1 VMYAPGGLASI
12 IMMNFRLMVNRLF
25 MPLLPSMLKVTS
37 AGLLVFFSLVMLI
50 EMTYHLSLESAQGTI
65 IKLFGVQ
72 IDTAQPIGWLIA
84 AAAFIA
90 GVVLFIRSR
99 TSFVDGW
106 DEANAEIER
115 RIAGSGR

>member
-1 VMYAPGGLASI
+1 
-12 IMMNFRLMVNRLF
+12 MNFRLMVNRLF

-37 AGLLVFFSLVMLI
+37 AGLLLFFSVVMLI
-50 EMTYHLSLESAQGTI
+50 EMTYHLSLESAQGTS
-65 IKLFGVQ
+65 IKLFGAQ

-84 AAAFIA
+84 AVTFIA
-90 GVVLFIRSR
+90 GIILFICSR
-99 TSFVDGW
+99 TPFMDAW

>member
-1 VMYAPGGLASI
+1 
-12 IMMNFRLMVNRLF
+12 MMNFRLIANRLF

-37 AGLLVFFSLVMLI
+37 AGLLVFFSVVMLI

-65 IKLFGVQ
+65 IQLFGAQ
-72 IDTAQPIGWLIA
+72 IDTAQPSGWLIA
-84 AAAFIA
+84 AVGFSV
-90 GVVLFIRSR
+90 GVVVFLRSR
-99 TSFVDGW
+99 TSFMDAW